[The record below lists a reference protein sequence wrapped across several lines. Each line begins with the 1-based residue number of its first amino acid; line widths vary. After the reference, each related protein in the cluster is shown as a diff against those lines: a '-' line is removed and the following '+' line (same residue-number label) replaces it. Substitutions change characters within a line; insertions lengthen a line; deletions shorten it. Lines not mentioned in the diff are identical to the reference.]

1 MQRTEA
7 AQRAEAFSEAFWEL
21 VKIDPAVRYG
31 AIGAIAIVWLTIA
44 LLNVW
49 ILFML
54 PLVYAGVVFY
64 RRRRGPL
71 PEIGAE
77 DDPDLY

>member
-21 VKIDPAVRYG
+21 VKADPAVRYG
-31 AIGAIAIVWLTIA
+31 AIAAVAIVWLAIA
-44 LLNVW
+44 LLNIW
-49 ILFML
+49 MLFML
-54 PLVYAGVVFY
+54 PLVYAGVVSY

-71 PEIGAE
+71 PESAVE

>member
-1 MQRTEA
+1 M
-7 AQRAEAFSEAFWEL
+7 QRAEATQRVEALSEEIWEL

-31 AIGAIAIVWLTIA
+31 AIGAVSIVWLAIA

-49 ILFML
+49 LLFTL
-54 PLVYAGVVFY
+54 PFVYTGVVLY

-71 PEIGAE
+71 PEVGVE

>member
-1 MQRTEA
+1 MQRAEA

-21 VKIDPAVRYG
+21 VKVDPAVRYG
-31 AIGAIAIVWLTIA
+31 AIGGVVLLWLAIA

-54 PLVYAGVVFY
+54 PFVAAGVVLY

-71 PEIGAE
+71 PEPGDE
-77 DDPDLY
+77 DDPDLF

>member
-7 AQRAEAFSEAFWEL
+7 AQRAEAFSEELWKL
-21 VKIDPAVRYG
+21 VKIDAAVRYG
-31 AIGAIAIVWLTIA
+31 AIAAIAIVWLAIA
-44 LLNVW
+44 LLNIW
-49 ILFML
+49 MLFTL
-54 PLVYAGVVFY
+54 PFVYAGVVFY

-71 PEIGAE
+71 PEVDAD